1 MTTTT
6 VTVSGMTCQHCVA
19 SVTEELQEVD
29 GVQDVQVDLAAGGD
43 SPVTITSEGD
53 LDDAAVR
60 SAVEEAGYQ
69 VTGS

>member
-6 VTVSGMTCQHCVA
+6 VNVSGMTCQHCVA

-29 GVQDVQVDLAAGGD
+29 GVQDVQVDLVAGGD
-43 SPVTITSEGD
+43 SAVTITSDRD
-53 LDDAAVR
+53 LDEAAVR

>member
-29 GVQDVQVDLAAGGD
+29 GVQDVQVDLVAGGD

-53 LDDAAVR
+53 LDPAAVR
-60 SAVEEAGYQ
+60 GAVEEAGYQ

>member
-29 GVQDVQVDLAAGGD
+29 GVQNVQVDLVAGGD
-43 SPVTITSEGD
+43 SPVTITSDRD
-53 LDDAAVR
+53 LDNAAVR

>member
-29 GVQDVQVDLAAGGD
+29 GVQNVQVDLVAGGD

-53 LDDAAVR
+53 LDPAAVR
-60 SAVEEAGYQ
+60 GAAAEAGYP

>member
-19 SVTEELQEVD
+19 SVTEELQEVE
-29 GVQDVQVDLAAGGD
+29 GVQSVQVDLVAGGD
-43 SPVTITSEGD
+43 SPVTITSDGD

>member
-29 GVQDVQVDLAAGGD
+29 GVQNVQVDLVAGGD

-53 LDDAAVR
+53 LDPAAVR
-60 SAVEEAGYQ
+60 GAVEEAGYQ